1 MAGAFLDASVPTD
14 NFLRR
19 RDARAKL
26 IALLAVLIALSLSRA
41 HLGAL
46 LLLLVLPLVCALAA
60 RLPVLN
66 LLRRAALVLPFCAI
80 FAIFAWLDHD
90 RNGAALLVIRA
101 CAAGCNAVL
110 FVAVT
115 PISELLRALEQFHA
129 PRFLLTVTQLLYRYL
144 FVLMEDAQQA
154 RTAARSRGGFK
165 GSFGFRGAAGA
176 LAVLFARSHMRADQ
190 INQAM
195 ISRGYNGGLPVLHP
209 HPFRIADAILIAIS
223 VTLSGGIA
231 FAVRY

>member
-1 MAGAFLDASVPTD
+1 M
-14 NFLRR
+14 
-19 RDARAKL
+19 
-26 IALLAVLIALSLSRA
+26 
-41 HLGAL
+41 
-46 LLLLVLPLVCALAA
+46 
-60 RLPVLN
+60 
-66 LLRRAALVLPFCAI
+66 LPFCAI
-80 FAIFAWLDHD
+80 FAIFAWLDRD
-90 RNGAALLVIRA
+90 RNGAALLVVRA
-101 CAAGCNAVL
+101 YAAGCVAVL
-110 FVAVT
+110 FMAVT

-154 RTAARSRGGFK
+154 RTAALSRGGFK

-195 ISRGYNGGLPVLHP
+195 ISRGYTGSLPGLYR
-209 HPFRIADAILIAIS
+209 HPFRIADALLIAIS
-223 VTLSGGIA
+223 VTLSWAIV